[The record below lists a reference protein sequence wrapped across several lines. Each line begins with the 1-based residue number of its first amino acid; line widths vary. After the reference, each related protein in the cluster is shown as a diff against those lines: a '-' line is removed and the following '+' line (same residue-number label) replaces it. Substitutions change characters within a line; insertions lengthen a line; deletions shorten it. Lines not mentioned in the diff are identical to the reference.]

1 MPSIEE
7 LIKQNKFRNEQHKS
21 IVTLNYAANLMNRY
35 HDEMFAQFGITG
47 QQYNVLRIL
56 RGQHPSPVTV
66 GLIRERMIDKMSD
79 ASRIV
84 ERLRKS
90 GFIERITNKK
100 DRRAVDVTITKKA
113 LDILAE
119 IDKRERELFKPMEK
133 FTDEDSR
140 LLNSLLQRIFDTL
153 IP

>member
-7 LIKQNKFRNEQHKS
+7 LIKQDKFRNNHHKNVIS
-21 IVTLNYAANLMNRY
+21 LNYAANLMNRY
-35 HDEMFAQFGITG
+35 HDDVFAKFGITG

-56 RGQHPSPVTV
+56 RGQHPQPVTV

-84 ERLRKS
+84 ERLRKG

-100 DRRAVDVTITKKA
+100 DRRAV
-113 LDILAE
+113 
-119 IDKRERELFKPMEK
+119 
-133 FTDEDSR
+133 
-140 LLNSLLQRIFDTL
+140 
-153 IP
+153 